1 MSFLLPFAHPY
12 QKELDV
18 KTSKKLFQL
27 FIHTQICILW
37 TLLKNQYEP
46 FSTRHSHFI
55 TKIITE
61 SCFVN
66 HSVHFPL
73 ISHSFSEKLK
83 GWCKRASRTP
93 LGHQPFNETLLFA
106 YILIRNQQ
114 KKRGL
119 QETALLINWKINKY
133 QNDKRFK
140 YKLSFFNFTF
150 STQCYTLYCLHF
162 YRKFQLKRQLETP
175 KILCV

>member
-12 QKELDV
+12 QKQLDV

-27 FIHTQICILW
+27 FIHTQIRILC

-46 FSTRHSHFI
+46 FSTWHSHFI
-55 TKIITE
+55 TKSITE

-93 LGHQPFNETLLFA
+93 LGHQPFHETLLFA
-106 YILIRNQQ
+106 NILIRNQQ

-119 QETALLINWKINKY
+119 QETALLINQKINKY
-133 QNDKRFK
+133 RNDKRFK

-150 STQCYTLYCLHF
+150 FNSILHVILFAFLQKTLA
-162 YRKFQLKRQLETP
+162 
-175 KILCV
+175 